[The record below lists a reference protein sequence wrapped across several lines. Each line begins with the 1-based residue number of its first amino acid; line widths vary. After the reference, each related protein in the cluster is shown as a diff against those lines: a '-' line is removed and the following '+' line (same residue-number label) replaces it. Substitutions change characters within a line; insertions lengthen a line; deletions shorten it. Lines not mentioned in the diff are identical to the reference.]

1 MTGAFCSDSTSTAR
15 GTRENSLHKL
25 DTLVAALRVLREA
38 LVKEFEPY
46 EERARAL
53 RELKEHLEDVQ
64 DEPRAGRP
72 HGGPARLTPWPS
84 GEARACKARTRQFE
98 SARCLSPV
106 EEAHPER
113 EKPTRD
119 LAKRRHTFDTES

>member
-53 RELKEHLEDVQ
+53 RELKEHLEDVE
-64 DEPRAGRP
+64 DEPPGGAASRSPRP
-72 HGGPARLTPWPS
+72 A
-84 GEARACKARTRQFE
+84 
-98 SARCLSPV
+98 
-106 EEAHPER
+106 
-113 EKPTRD
+113 
-119 LAKRRHTFDTES
+119 